1 MAKKQIRT
9 GTKVMIA
16 LVIWLGLI
24 ITFLVVGIP
33 LLSIKYKVLTQ
44 WKDSTDKLITA
55 LTGGQIGAFLISEGR
70 KLWEN
75 IRGIIPGQND
85 KAGGDPNG
93 NPPNQ

>member
-24 ITFLVVGIP
+24 ITFLVIGIP
-33 LLSIKYKVLTQ
+33 LLSIKFAVLTQ

-75 IRGIIPGQND
+75 IRGVIPGQNKLD
-85 KAGGDPNG
+85 KSGGV
-93 NPPNQ
+93 